1 MSLEYIKTTKNKTPA
16 AAIEAS
22 TISSTQMACKAAEMA
37 LVRSCISKDQVGL
50 IIAGGCT
57 PEMLIPSEACRIA
70 ALLEMNVLAFD
81 VNAACTSFMVQ
92 LKIIDD
98 LKPESLPEFILV
110 VCVEAIP
117 NGAGL
122 SDCGHTV
129 RGSGFRDGYVRMY
142 EHIRNCFAHAIER
155 RRGLQAEP

>member
-1 MSLEYIKTTKNKTPA
+1 MEDPREPSRLA
-16 AAIEAS
+16 AKVDARAWS
-22 TISSTQMACKAAEMA
+22 
-37 LVRSCISKDQVGL
+37 VRSGL
-50 IIAGGCT
+50 RHRAWTLIAHG
-57 PEMLIPSEACRIA
+57 LD
-70 ALLEMNVLAFD
+70 VFD
-81 VNAACTSFMVQ
+81 VNAARTSFMVQ

-110 VCVEAIP
+110 VCIEAIP

-129 RGSGFRDGYVRMY
+129 RGSGFRDGHVRMY